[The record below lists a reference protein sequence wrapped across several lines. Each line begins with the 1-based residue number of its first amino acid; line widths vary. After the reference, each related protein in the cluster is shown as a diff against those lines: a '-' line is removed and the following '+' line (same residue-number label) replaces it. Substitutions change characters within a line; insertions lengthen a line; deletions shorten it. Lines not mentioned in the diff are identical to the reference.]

1 MHVVDGA
8 SYARRGVRVDVEAL
22 KQAHP
27 IEEVVERY
35 GIQLRR
41 QGRAAVGRC
50 PFHADGGRPN
60 LHVWADTRSWWC
72 FRCNA
77 GGDVIRFIEL
87 AEAVTFREA
96 VERLTGSPNHRPV
109 RAVLPPPPAAVR
121 TPAGFQQRDA
131 DELIVLRATTLLYHQ
146 RLLTDPKALAYLEQR
161 GIDRGTIEAHLIG
174 YSSGD
179 ELLAFLRWRQLPLV
193 AALRTGLLNHAGRE
207 FLAGR
212 VVVPELRDGN
222 PVWLVGRTLERGPDD
237 GLISDDTKQAPPK
250 YLALPGSK
258 PLLGAEQARGSATVI
273 VVEGVFD
280 LLTLRR
286 WGYPAVALVGTHT
299 RPDVI
304 DQLRAFQR
312 VYLVFDQDDAG
323 LKATLRL
330 ADALG
335 GQAIPVAL
343 PDGIKDVAELAPRKD
358 GQAVFATAL
367 LESVGSLAA

>member
-1 MHVVDGA
+1 MAVVDNAGG
-8 SYARRGVRVDVEAL
+8 YARRRARIDVEAL

-41 QGRAAVGRC
+41 QARAGVGRC

-60 LHVWADTRSWWC
+60 LHVWPDTRSWWC
-72 FRCNA
+72 FRCNI

-87 AEAVTFREA
+87 TEAVTFREA
-96 VERLTGSPNHRPV
+96 VDRLTELPNHQPV
-109 RAVLPPPPAAVR
+109 RAVLPPPPPAAVR
-121 TPAGFQQRDA
+121 PPAGFQQRDA

-146 RLLTDPKALAYLEQR
+146 RLLTDPNAFAYLQQR
-161 GIDRGTIEAHLIG
+161 GIDRRTIEAHLIG

-179 ELLAFLRWRQLPLV
+179 ELLPFLRWRQLPLV
-193 AALRTGLLNHAGRE
+193 AALRTGLLNHAGHE

-237 GLISDDTKQAPPK
+237 GREAAPK

-280 LLTLRR
+280 LLTLRA

-299 RPDVI
+299 RPDII

-323 LKATLRL
+323 VEATLRL

-343 PDGIKDVAELAPRKD
+343 PDGVKDIAELAPRKD

-367 LESVGSLAA
+367 LDSVGLLAA